1 MSVDT
6 FLIAIGQPS
15 ADGEPQSGT
24 GIPIA
29 LIERIFAVHIDS
41 RQNMD
46 DTRFWRVSYPVDP
59 DFVDGV
65 PVFCGT
71 EMIFSDED
79 GDGLTSSITFKGIC
93 GDDTF
98 HAQLFALMQA
108 TPSFYLA
115 TGDARPAIVHPE
127 MTGWLPEGL
136 IDGLGP
142 PVLIK
147 TPADFSAIPEAMP
160 APRKSLPPRIEEAHI
175 YARSLQTRTQER
187 HRVHNLLRH
196 HRALAETIVTADSA
210 VLKEHVAMLDR
221 AIAASWP
228 ANDPQWMKRVTKA
241 VASQVRLDG
250 QTQAERPRCG
260 DARIDH
266 ARDDI
271 AQNLGALARSDA
283 AIAAQEAALK
293 TAAGARIEGLA
304 AEGLSALLRRL
315 GEHLIWRMPDGAAG
329 LGRDL
334 YLTVEAATMFDVH
347 EIEKPRVNVGSLHD
361 DINELGKLLTDCD
374 RPISPVDV
382 SRMGHLL
389 LALAARM

>member
-6 FLIAIGQPS
+6 FLIAIVQPT

-29 LIERIFAVHIDS
+29 LIERIFAAHIDS
-41 RQNMD
+41 RQDMAE
-46 DTRFWRVSYPVDP
+46 TRFWRVSYPVEP
-59 DFVDGV
+59 AVLDGV

-79 GDGLTSSITFKGIC
+79 GDGLTSGITFKGLC
-93 GDDTF
+93 GGDKF
-98 HAQLFALMQA
+98 HDHLFALMQA
-108 TPSFYLA
+108 TQSVYLA
-115 TGDARPAIVHPE
+115 TGEARPVIVHPE
-127 MTGWLPEGL
+127 MADRLPEGMV
-136 IDGLGP
+136 DSQGP

-147 TPADFSAIPEAMP
+147 APADFGAIPEAMP
-160 APRKSLPPRIEEAHI
+160 ALRPSRPPRIEEAHV
-175 YARSLQTRTQER
+175 YARSLQARTQER
-187 HRVHNLLRH
+187 HRVHNVLKH
-196 HRALAETIVTADSA
+196 HRALAETIATADPA
-210 VLKEHVAMLDR
+210 ILEDHVAMLDR

-228 ANDPQWMKRVTKA
+228 ANDPRWMKRVTKA
-241 VASQVRLDG
+241 VAAHVQLDG
-250 QTQAERPRCG
+250 ETQAKPPRCG
-260 DARIDH
+260 DAHIDR

-271 AQNLGALARSDA
+271 AHNLGALAWSDA

-293 TAAGARIEGLA
+293 AAASTRIEGLD
-304 AEGLSALLRRL
+304 AEGLSALLSRL
-315 GEHLIWRMPDGAAG
+315 GEHLAWRMPDGAAG

-334 YLTVEAATMFDVH
+334 YLTVDEAKMFDVH
-347 EIEKPRVNVGSLHD
+347 EIGEPRVNVGSLHD
-361 DINELGKLLTDCD
+361 DINELSKLLTDPD

>member
-6 FLIAIGQPS
+6 FLIAISQPS

-29 LIERIFAVHIDS
+29 LIESIFSVNIDQ
-41 RQNMD
+41 RQDMD
-46 DTRFWRVSYPVDP
+46 DTRFWRVSYPIDP
-59 DFVDGV
+59 AFVDGV

-79 GDGLTSSITFKGIC
+79 GDGLTSSIMFRGLC
-93 GDDTF
+93 GDDQF

-127 MTGWLPEGL
+127 MTSWLPEGM
-136 IDGLGP
+136 IDSQGP

-147 TPADFSAIPEAMP
+147 VPADFDAIPEAMP
-160 APRKSLPPRIEEAHI
+160 APRPPTPPRIEEAHV
-175 YARSLQTRTQER
+175 YARSLQARIQER
-187 HRVHNLLRH
+187 HRVHNVLKH
-196 HRALAETIVTADSA
+196 HRALAETITTADPA
-210 VLKEHVAMLDR
+210 VLEEHVAMLDR

-228 ANDPQWMKRVTKA
+228 ANDPRWMKRVTKA
-241 VASQVRLDG
+241 VAAHVQLNG
-250 QTQAERPRCG
+250 ETQAKPSRCG
-260 DARIDH
+260 DARIDR

-271 AQNLGALARSDA
+271 AHNLSALARSDA

-293 TAAGARIEGLA
+293 AAAGTRIEGLD
-304 AEGLSALLRRL
+304 AEGVSALLSRL
-315 GEHLIWRMPDGAAG
+315 GEHLAWRIPDGAAG
-329 LGRDL
+329 LERDF
-334 YLTVEAATMFDVH
+334 YLTIDETAMFNVDAI
-347 EIEKPRVNVGSLHD
+347 IEPRVNVGSLHD
-361 DINELGKLLTDCD
+361 DIAELGKLLADSD

-389 LALAARM
+389 LAIAARM